1 MAIRIDILIGIC
13 VRRGFPD
20 FWVLSRDDYVIS
32 AHVRFAEHWRGQQGL
47 QFCRNPDA
55 ETWTVALLYRGAPY
69 FADRVRSADVLAILK
84 AR

>member
-1 MAIRIDILIGIC
+1 MGIRIDILIGIC
-13 VRRGFPD
+13 VRRDFPD
-20 FWVLSRDDYVIS
+20 FWVLSQDDYVIA

-47 QFCRNPDA
+47 IFSRNPDR

-69 FADRVRSADVLAILK
+69 FAEHVRSADVLAILK